1 MTIKLRMCCDNILT
15 FPMPWQQIYDPL
27 GNVWLSTLSAALPI
41 CLLFYL
47 LAIRRTPAHLAAV
60 FASLLCIALAAFE
73 FGMPFDKIAGAAANG
88 IVYGAIRIGWTLL
101 AAVFVYELTV
111 ESGHFEVI
119 KQSIG
124 GITADRRLQTLLIAF
139 SFGAV
144 LEGAGVG
151 AELTQRP
158 FRARMEPAR
167 LARCQP
173 QRHALAARSGW
184 PCGFPVSAGPPP
196 GRPCARHA
204 VGRL

>member
-101 AAVFVYELTV
+101 AAVF
-111 ESGHFEVI
+111 
-119 KQSIG
+119 
-124 GITADRRLQTLLIAF
+124 DRLLLRCRSRRCRWGRSSRCHLRRHDGRSRL
-139 SFGAV
+139 
-144 LEGAGVG
+144 
-151 AELTQRP
+151 
-158 FRARMEPAR
+158 
-167 LARCQP
+167 
-173 QRHALAARSGW
+173 
-184 PCGFPVSAGPPP
+184 
-196 GRPCARHA
+196 
-204 VGRL
+204 